1 VRWKHGAGILHRLQ
15 RSTYTFSETDSVSFE
30 SSGSVHSAPAWA
42 DGKPVQPPVYVLL
55 RNIQLAPG
63 RRRIWISADLT
74 LVRADAESA
83 TNERNPRGWSGLT
96 GHSQKRVGYRDGTHI
111 QVDRSPTSNTTI
123 LGPDAWSAS
132 RREPGPSAFRFVT
145 LMNRPSRPTGVSTPN
160 PTAPGNTGVAS
171 EEISKAQKRSKPNKR
186 TVVACLP
193 SLEFSL
199 LVPVG
204 RASF

>member
-1 VRWKHGAGILHRLQ
+1 MRWKHGAGILHRLQ

-111 QVDRSPTSNTTI
+111 QVDRSPHLEYNNPRAGCLERVPKRAGAFGIQIRYPDGVFSVGSG
-123 LGPDAWSAS
+123 GP
-132 RREPGPSAFRFVT
+132 RFV
-145 LMNRPSRPTGVSTPN
+145 LSPPHSG
-160 PTAPGNTGVAS
+160 
-171 EEISKAQKRSKPNKR
+171 
-186 TVVACLP
+186 
-193 SLEFSL
+193 
-199 LVPVG
+199 
-204 RASF
+204 